1 VTALVVVAVCVLGML
16 DGVFAGFRASLGRTG
31 LVRHGAHDLVA
42 ARRGVVLVAVLLAPV
57 VVLGTADVLLRPG
70 RVAVYRDAG
79 VGMLAVYA
87 PYAALVLLALA
98 GYLTLGWRSRFL
110 ASALLLG
117 PLTLVRPAVVLAGV
131 VVAAV
136 GTRDGVATALVLGAA
151 AAVLAVEPVAG
162 RRWYARGPADASA
175 LTTTRA
181 AASPS
186 SGPTRGARA
195 PGE

>member
-1 VTALVVVAVCVLGML
+1 MY
-16 DGVFAGFRASLGRTG
+16 
-31 LVRHGAHDLVA
+31 
-42 ARRGVVLVAVLLAPV
+42 RG
-57 VVLGTADVLLRPG
+57 
-70 RVAVYRDAG
+70 AG

-131 VVAAV
+131 VVVAV
-136 GTRDGVATALVLGAA
+136 AMRDVVATALVLGAA

-162 RRWYARGPADASA
+162 RRWYARGLTGAPSA

-186 SGPTRGARA
+186 SGPTRAARA